1 MSIVTPRSTAAEPPA
16 RSQAAARP
24 EPPAAAPAAPPVP
37 ERFKAAFR
45 GHPAGVVVITVP
57 GPSGPAGFT
66 ATSLASLS
74 LDPPLVSF
82 GIATTASSWPHVRD
96 GGTAVVHFLAE
107 GHEELARRF
116 ATSGIDRFAEP
127 TRYTRLPDGEPLLD
141 GVTNWLLI
149 SLESLIPAGDH
160 RLVIGRVTH
169 AATSPAHRPL
179 LYHDGTY
186 HSITDVPDTGARFP
200 VPGRQGDG

>member
-1 MSIVTPRSTAAEPPA
+1 VSTATNCPPA
-16 RSQAAARP
+16 ST
-24 EPPAAAPAAPPVP
+24 EAPDASLAP

-57 GPSGPAGFT
+57 GSAGPAGFT

-82 GIATTASSWPHVRD
+82 AINSTASSWPHIRD
-96 GGTAVVHFLAE
+96 GGTAVVHFLTA

-127 TRYTRLPDGEPLLD
+127 TRYCLLPGGEPLLN
-141 GVTNWLLI
+141 GVVNWLLI
-149 SLESLIPAGDH
+149 SLEDLIPAGDH
-160 RLVIGRVTH
+160 RIVIGRVTR
-169 AATSPAHRPL
+169 ARTSTDHRPL
-179 LYHDGTY
+179 LYHDGAY
-186 HSITDVPDTGARFP
+186 HSL
-200 VPGRQGDG
+200 